1 MESHTHCV
9 RNKKERAQYGGLIM
23 DSRLFSL
30 PQDLVTTHETRDPF
44 RLAETLG
51 FYVRFINAKKQK
63 GFCTNILNNYFIFI
77 NENLSPQMQRMTCA
91 HELGHILLHRD
102 RLRRAKDGPF
112 QRIVEMELFDITSS
126 TEYEANL
133 FAANLLIDER
143 ALTEMLRD
151 GRDIVSIASSLDVN
165 VNLLA
170 LKLAEMKKN
179 GIDLRIPFTPDR
191 RFMGKI
197 EDRADSL

>member
-1 MESHTHCV
+1 
-9 RNKKERAQYGGLIM
+9 M
-23 DSRLFSL
+23 DSRVFSL
-30 PQDLVTTHETRDPF
+30 PRDLILAHSTRDPF
-44 RLAETLG
+44 RLAERLG
-51 FYVRFINAKKQK
+51 FYVRFISTKKQK
-63 GFCTNILNNYFIFI
+63 GFCINILNNYFIYI
-77 NENLSPQMQRMTCA
+77 NENMSEQMQRMTCA

-102 RLRRAKDGPF
+102 RLRRARDGRF

-143 ALTEMLRD
+143 VLGEMLRE

-170 LKLAEMKKN
+170 LKLAEMRK
-179 GIDLRIPFTPDR
+179 GGTELRIPFTPDR

>member
-1 MESHTHCV
+1 
-9 RNKKERAQYGGLIM
+9 M

-30 PQDLVTTHETRDPF
+30 PRSLVTTHETRDPF

-51 FYVRFINAKKQK
+51 FYVRFIDAKKQK

-91 HELGHILLHRD
+91 HELGHVLLHKDQLSRD
-102 RLRRAKDGPF
+102 AQGQFKK
-112 QRIVEMELFDITSS
+112 IVEMELFDITSQ

-133 FAANLLIDER
+133 FAANLLIDEEQLR
-143 ALTEMLRD
+143 EMLYA
-151 GRDIVSIASSLDVN
+151 GEDIVTIATSLEIN

-170 LKLAEMKKN
+170 IKLAEMQKN
-179 GIDLRIPFTPDR
+179 GESIHLPFIADK

-197 EDRADSL
+197 EDRADSF

>member
-1 MESHTHCV
+1 
-9 RNKKERAQYGGLIM
+9 M

-30 PQDLVTTHETRDPF
+30 PRSLVTTHETRDPF

-51 FYVRFINAKKQK
+51 FYVRFINTKKQK

-91 HELGHILLHRD
+91 HELGHVLLHKDQLSRD
-102 RLRRAKDGPF
+102 GQGQFRK
-112 QRIVEMELFDITSS
+112 IVEMELFDITSR

-133 FAANLLIDER
+133 FAANLLIDEAELR
-143 ALTEMLRD
+143 EMLYD
-151 GRDIVSIASSLDVN
+151 GEDIVSIASTLEVN

-170 LKLAEMKKN
+170 IKLAEMKKD
-179 GIDLRIPFTPDR
+179 GEAICLPFIPDR

-197 EDRADSL
+197 EDRADSF